1 MLFDWAAHCFNTSE
15 INCRG
20 IIIVLIGFAMQ
31 FGFGDIIWI
40 LVFPTVWQFD

>member
-15 INCRG
+15 INCCG

-31 FGFGDIIWI
+31 FGFANIISI
-40 LVFPTVWQFD
+40 FFQRVWQFD